1 MSPVSPAGASGGTAA
16 DGGGGVAAR
25 LAARP
30 AVARL
35 ALAAVAGALTAL
47 AQAPFDLL
55 PVLFLSFPALVVA
68 IDAAVHAAPTPL
80 RRLRAA
86 AAVGWWFGFGALF
99 AGLWWVGAAFLVE
112 ADSYAWALPFAV
124 TALPAGL
131 ALFYAFATALASLAW
146 LPGAPRV
153 ISLAVAIG
161 LAEWLR
167 GHVLTGFPWNGF
179 GTAFAAN
186 ETLMQAAALVGAY
199 GLAPVT
205 VAVFAAPAAFL
216 GPAGTRRGAVAL
228 ALAAFIG
235 LAGLAV
241 WGHLRL
247 AAAVPAEVPGVMLRI
262 VQPAIDQ
269 SDKWVPEN
277 RWMIFD
283 TLLRLSEAPA
293 PLPGVTRLVI
303 WPESSV
309 PFLLERSPLA
319 LQSVAAALPPGG
331 LLLAGAG
338 RAGPDPAATGPDGV
352 PLTPPIYNSVLAIDD
367 TGTTRAFYDKEK
379 LVPFGEFL
387 PFQDTLADLG
397 IVPLASLPGGFAAGS
412 TRATMVLGGAVP
424 PLLPLVCYEVIFAGE
439 IVGTGARPAWILNV
453 TNDAWFGDTPGPYQH
468 LRQSRLR
475 AVEEGLPLVR
485 AANTG
490 VSAVVDPYGRVLTS
504 LPLGTRG
511 ALESALPAP
520 VSPPPYARFGD
531 WPFLLASAV
540 LGAALATQR
549 LRKP

>member
-1 MSPVSPAGASGGTAA
+1 VNAAAPAPAPDRLAIAAGGL
-16 DGGGGVAAR
+16 AAR

-30 AVARL
+30 AAVRF
-35 ALAAVAGALTAL
+35 AVAGVAGAATAL

-55 PVLFLSFPALVVA
+55 PVLFVALPALVVA
-68 IDAAVHAAPTPL
+68 LDAALIAAPAGG

-86 AAVGWWFGFGALF
+86 AAIGWWFGFGALF
-99 AGLWWVGAAFLVE
+99 AGLWWVGAAVLVE
-112 ADSYAWALPFAV
+112 AETFAWALPFAV

-131 ALFYAFATALASLAW
+131 ALFYALATMLASLAW
-146 LPGAPRV
+146 WPGAPR
-153 ISLAVAIG
+153 ILSLAVAIG

-167 GHVLTGFPWNGF
+167 GHLLTGFPWNGL
-179 GTAFAAN
+179 GTAFAAG
-186 ETLMQAAALVGAY
+186 EALMQSAALVGAY

-205 VAVFAAPAAFL
+205 VAIFAAPAAFL
-216 GPAGTRRGAVAL
+216 GPPGTRRGAAVL
-228 ALAAFIG
+228 ALAAAAGLGG
-235 LAGLAV
+235 LAL
-241 WGHLRL
+241 WGQQRL
-247 AAAVPAEVPGVMLRI
+247 AAATPGEVPGLLLRI

-269 SDKWVPEN
+269 DEKWVPEN

-283 TLLRLSEAPA
+283 TLLGLTGAPPPA
-293 PLPGVTRLVI
+293 PGVTRVAI

-319 LQSVAAALPPGG
+319 LQSVAAELPPGG
-331 LLLAGAG
+331 WLLAGAG
-338 RAGPDPAATGPDGV
+338 RAGEAAADEPDRP
-352 PLTPPIYNSVLAIDD
+352 PPIYNSVLAIDE
-367 TGTTRAFYDKEK
+367 TGATRAFYDKVK

-387 PFQDTLADLG
+387 PFQDAFARLG
-397 IVPLASLPGGFAAGS
+397 IVPVAYLPGGFAAGS
-412 TRATMVLGGAVP
+412 RRSTLDVGGAVP
-424 PLLPLVCYEVIFAGE
+424 PFVPLICYEAIFPGQ
-439 IVGTGARPAWILNV
+439 VLGDGARPGWILNV

-468 LRQSRLR
+468 LRQARLR

-490 VSAVVDPYGRVLTS
+490 ISAIVDPYGRVLSS

-511 ALESALPAP
+511 VLEAGLPVAAP
-520 VSPPPYARFGD
+520 QPLYARTGD

-540 LGAALATQR
+540 VAAALASRR

>member
-1 MSPVSPAGASGGTAA
+1 VNAAPPAPVPDRLAAGHPGGL
-16 DGGGGVAAR
+16 GAR

-30 AVARL
+30 AAVRF
-35 ALAAVAGALTAL
+35 AVAGVAGAATAL

-55 PVLFLSFPALVVA
+55 PVLFLALPALVVA
-68 IDAAVHAAPTPL
+68 LDAALIAAPAGR

-99 AGLWWVGAAFLVE
+99 AGLWWIGSAFLVE
-112 ADSYAWALPFAV
+112 AETFAWALPFAV

-131 ALFYAFATALASLAW
+131 ALFYALATMLASLAW
-146 LPGAPRV
+146 WPGAPRV
-153 ISLAVAIG
+153 LSLAVAIG

-167 GHVLTGFPWNGF
+167 GHVLTGFPWNGL
-179 GTAFAAN
+179 GTAFAASDA
-186 ETLMQAAALVGAY
+186 LMQSAALVGAY

-216 GPAGTRRGAVAL
+216 GPSGTRRGAVAL
-228 ALAAFIG
+228 AVVAAVSLGG
-235 LAGLAV
+235 LAL

-247 AAAVPAEVPGVMLRI
+247 AAATVAEVPGVALRI

-269 SDKWVPEN
+269 SEKWVPEN

-283 TLLRLSEAPA
+283 TLLGLTGAP
-293 PLPGVTRLVI
+293 PPPPGVTRLAI

-319 LQSVAAALPPGG
+319 LQSVVAALPPGG
-331 LLLAGAG
+331 WLIAGAG
-338 RAGPDPAATGPDGV
+338 RAGDDPAMPDT
-352 PLTPPIYNSVLAIDD
+352 LPPIYNSVLAIDE
-367 TGTTRAFYDKEK
+367 TGTTRAFYDKVK

-387 PFQDTLADLG
+387 PFQEAFGRLG
-397 IVPLASLPGGFAAGS
+397 IVPVAYLPGGFAAGS
-412 TRATMVLGGAVP
+412 SRAPMALGGTVP
-424 PLLPLVCYEVIFAGE
+424 AFVPLICYEVIFPGQVLGE
-439 IVGTGARPAWILNV
+439 GARPAWILNV

-468 LRQSRLR
+468 LRQARLR

-490 VSAVVDPYGRVLTS
+490 ISAVVDPYGRVLSS

-511 ALESALPAP
+511 VLEAGLPTAAP
-520 VSPPPYARFGD
+520 PPPYARMGD
-531 WPFLLASAV
+531 LPFLLASALV
-540 LGAALATQR
+540 AAALAYRR
-549 LRKP
+549 LRKR

>member
-1 MSPVSPAGASGGTAA
+1 VNAVAPAPPPDRLAIAA
-16 DGGGGVAAR
+16 DGLAAR

-30 AVARL
+30 AAVRF
-35 ALAAVAGALTAL
+35 AVAGVAGAATAL
-47 AQAPFDLL
+47 AQAPYDLL
-55 PVLFLSFPALVVA
+55 PVLLLALPALVVA
-68 IDAAVHAAPTPL
+68 LDAALIAAPSGG

-86 AAVGWWFGFGALF
+86 AAIGWWFGFGALF

-112 ADSYAWALPFAV
+112 AETFAWALPFAV

-131 ALFYAFATALASLAW
+131 ALFYALATMLASLAW
-146 LPGAPRV
+146 WPGAPRIV
-153 ISLAVAIG
+153 ALAVAIG

-167 GHVLTGFPWNGF
+167 GHVLTGFPWNGL
-179 GTAFAAN
+179 GTAFAAGDA
-186 ETLMQAAALVGAY
+186 LMQSAALVGAY

-205 VAVFAAPAAFL
+205 VAIFAAPAAFL
-216 GPAGTRRGAVAL
+216 GPAGTRRGAVVL
-228 ALAAFIG
+228 ALAAVAGLGG
-235 LAGLAV
+235 LAL

-247 AAAVPAEVPGVMLRI
+247 AAVPVVAEVPGLLLRI

-269 SDKWVPEN
+269 DQKWVPEN

-283 TLLRLSEAPA
+283 TLLGLTGAPPPA
-293 PLPGVTRLVI
+293 PGVTRVAI

-319 LQSVAAALPPGG
+319 LQSVAAELPPGG
-331 LLLAGAG
+331 WLLAGAG
-338 RAGPDPAATGPDGV
+338 RAGEVAAGATE
-352 PLTPPIYNSVLAIDD
+352 TPPIYNSVLAIDE
-367 TGTTRAFYDKEK
+367 TGATRAFYDKVK

-387 PFQDTLADLG
+387 PLQDAFARLG
-397 IVPLASLPGGFAAGS
+397 IVPVAYLPGGFAAGS
-412 TRATMVLGGAVP
+412 RRSTLTLGGTVPPFVPLICYEAIFPGQVLG
-424 PLLPLVCYEVIFAGE
+424 E
-439 IVGTGARPAWILNV
+439 GARPGWILNV

-468 LRQSRLR
+468 LRQARLR

-490 VSAVVDPYGRVLTS
+490 ISAVVDPYGRVLSS

-511 ALESALPAP
+511 VLEAGLPVAAP
-520 VSPPPYARFGD
+520 QPLYARTGD
-531 WPFLLASAV
+531 LSFLLASAAIA
-540 LGAALATQR
+540 AALAGRR

>member
-1 MSPVSPAGASGGTAA
+1 VTALPAVAGTAP
-16 DGGGGVAAR
+16 AAPAAGR
-25 LAARP
+25 LATGLAARP
-30 AVARL
+30 AAVRL
-35 ALAAVAGALTAL
+35 AVAGVAGAATAL

-55 PVLFLSFPALVVA
+55 PVLFLALPALVIA
-68 IDAAVHAAPTPL
+68 LDAALLAAPAGW

-112 ADSYAWALPFAV
+112 AETFAWALPFAV

-131 ALFYAFATALASLAW
+131 ALFYALAAVLAALLWS
-146 LPGAPRV
+146 PGAPRV
-153 ISLAVAIG
+153 LALAVAIG

-167 GHVLTGFPWNGF
+167 GHVLTGFPWNGL
-179 GTAFAAN
+179 GTAFAAG
-186 ETLMQAAALVGAY
+186 EALMQSAALLGAY

-205 VAVFAAPAAFL
+205 VAIFAAPAAFL

-228 ALAAFIG
+228 GVAAAAC
-235 LAGLAV
+235 LAGLFL
-241 WGHLRL
+241 WGHQRL
-247 AAAVPAEVPGVMLRI
+247 AAVTAAEVPGIALRI

-269 SDKWVPEN
+269 SEKWVPAN
-277 RWMIFD
+277 RWLIFD
-283 TLLRLSEAPA
+283 TLLGLTGAP
-293 PLPGVTRLVI
+293 PPPPGVTRLVV

-319 LQSVAAALPPGG
+319 LQSVAAELPPRGW
-331 LLLAGAG
+331 LIAGAG
-338 RAGPDPAATGPDGV
+338 RAGEGATTPDAQ
-352 PLTPPIYNSVLAIDD
+352 PPIYNSVLAIDE
-367 TGTTRAFYDKEK
+367 TGATRAHYDKVK

-387 PFQDTLADLG
+387 PFQDLLARVG
-397 IVPLASLPGGFAAGS
+397 IMPVAYLPGGFAAGT
-412 TRATMVLGGAVP
+412 TRSAVAIGGAVP
-424 PLLPLVCYEVIFAGE
+424 PFVPLICYEAIFPGE
-439 IVGTGARPAWILNV
+439 VLGGGDRPAWILNV

-468 LRQSRLR
+468 LRQARLR

-490 VSAVVDPYGRVLTS
+490 ISAVIDPYGRVLSS

-511 ALESALPAP
+511 VLEAGLPVAAP
-520 VSPPPYARFGD
+520 PPPYARTGD
-531 WPFLLASAV
+531 LPFLLASVIVA
-540 LGAALATQR
+540 AALAGGR